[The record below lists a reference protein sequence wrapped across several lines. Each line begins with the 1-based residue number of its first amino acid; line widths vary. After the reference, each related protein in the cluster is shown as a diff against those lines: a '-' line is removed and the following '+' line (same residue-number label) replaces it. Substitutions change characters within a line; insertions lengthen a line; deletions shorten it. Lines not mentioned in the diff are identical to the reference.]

1 MSTPLN
7 ILILEDRSEDAQLM
21 LYELRQAGYDPR
33 AQRVDDEAGF
43 IAALDPSLD
52 IILADYNLPAW
63 TGLAALALVQQSGF
77 DIPVI
82 IVSGVVG
89 DEKAAAIMQQGAD
102 DFLLKDRLARLGS
115 AVAHAITARRLR
127 RERREA
133 DESLRVAHGQLRQL
147 LDHNPAVLYAIEPE
161 DDLFRVRVTSGSVSA
176 LLGFSPSEITAP
188 DWWTRQLHPDDRA
201 RVLND
206 VRTTFVAGSSHTE
219 YRMQHKDGH
228 YCWVDDARRLVY
240 DENDLPTGMVG
251 VWIDITD
258 RKRAEA
264 ERERLASELQAAQSK
279 IRILSGLLPIC
290 ASCKKIRDEHDVW
303 HQIESYIRS
312 HSEAR
317 FTHGVCPDC
326 VRELYPEHADEIVG
340 AARTKTPATS

>member
-1 MSTPLN
+1 MSTPIS
-7 ILILEDRSEDAQLM
+7 ILILEDRAEDAQLM
-21 LYELRQAGYDPR
+21 LYELRQAGYEPQ

-43 IAALDPSLD
+43 IAALGPSLD
-52 IILADYNLPAW
+52 IILADYNLPGW

-82 IVSGVVG
+82 VVSGAVG
-89 DEKAAAIMQQGAD
+89 DEKAAAIMQQGAA

-115 AVAHAITARRLR
+115 AVANALTARRLR
-127 RERREA
+127 CERREA
-133 DESLRVAHGQLRQL
+133 DESLRVAHGQLREL

-161 DDLFRVRVTSGSVSA
+161 GDRFRIRVTSGSVFA
-176 LLGFSPSEITAP
+176 LLGFTASEITAS
-188 DWWTRQLHPDDRA
+188 DWWTGQIHPDDRE

-219 YRMQHKDGH
+219 YRMRHKDGH
-228 YCWVDDARRLVY
+228 YCWVGDARRLVH
-240 DENDLPTGMVG
+240 EANDLPSVMVG
-251 VWIDITD
+251 VWIDISD

-264 ERERLASELQAAQSK
+264 ERERLAAELRAAQSK

-303 HQIESYIRS
+303 HRIESYIRS
-312 HSEAR
+312 HSEAT

-326 VRELYPEHADEIVG
+326 VRELYPEHADEIG
-340 AARTKTPATS
+340 AATDP